1 MADQAENTD
10 GEGGAVWVALRDVQP
25 LHGGLNLYLWRDG
38 AGYGQIVIRRPSI
51 TPLQERRYQ
60 FHLPQEKTL
69 AVFSLISASSFR
81 EIPSSSKPG
90 LPDEGRPEIHV
101 KFQSGDVVKVSRW
114 SNNDPHPAFDAI
126 YRALIAVLDPLH
138 GQPPLFDGQ
147 YDFPVRPRMA
157 EPAAD
162 RDRRLFSICRREA
175 ETLGR
180 PFRIILAVE

>member
-1 MADQAENTD
+1 LAWTTALLAWLSVLVLGGGALADQAENTD
-10 GEGGAVWVALRDVQP
+10 GEGGAVWIALRDVQP

-147 YDFPVRPRMA
+147 YDPKWAPEGFGVSS
-157 EPAAD
+157 AD
-162 RDRRLFSICRREA
+162 RK
-175 ETLGR
+175 
-180 PFRIILAVE
+180 